1 MTEPKPRSTLI
12 RIGAGTDAEPAR
24 SSESVTDLFQRA
36 LDDCHERGGGT
47 VAVSSGEYV
56 IGTIRLRSNVTLR
69 LEAGAVVKPTMEAD
83 AYVDRHVG
91 PDGERPFLFAE
102 GVENASIVG
111 DGTID
116 GRGTEFVCVDEPI
129 RQHSGESEG
138 HPLVSNAPHRARQG
152 DDYLDRAGSLEEW
165 PVAKSDF
172 RPGPLVRFADSAGVS
187 VRNVTIRDS
196 PAWTLSFD
204 ACEDVDVRG
213 LTVRNH
219 MRIPNCDGLEIGN
232 SRNVRIADCSIESCD
247 DAITIVSDA
256 GKPTC
261 EHLTVTNCSLSSSAC
276 AIKFGSETGGDVRD
290 CTFSNCVVYG
300 SNRGLGIQHR
310 DEGTIENVLF
320 SDITIETRL
329 RPGPWWGK
337 AEPIY
342 VTSVPRDEE
351 TDLGAVRNV
360 RFSNIVADAESGAFV
375 YGHEESTLENVRL
388 ESVSLSIGGSPH
400 ADAVGGNADIQ
411 PTAVTAP
418 IYEIPVSGVHCEN
431 VTDLE
436 LRDISLEWGEDL
448 PAYFAHGIRCL
459 ETDGVVIDG
468 FAGRQAQP
476 VDSAAVSNDSVAD
489 SAATVVGP
497 GDDDAEP
504 TDHNAESANDDADSA
519 DHDAAIALEEC
530 DRARVTNA
538 RAADGTATFLSVRDC
553 RDGRVF
559 ANNDIVAAETVV
571 DGAFDFRSTG
581 NVPPIGNE

>member
-1 MTEPKPRSTLI
+1 MTESTPSSAWI
-12 RIGAGTDAEPAR
+12 RIGSETEADPER
-24 SSESVTDLFQRA
+24 SSEKVTKRFQRA
-36 LDDCHERGGGT
+36 IEDCHECGGGT

-69 LEAGAVVKPTMEAD
+69 LEAGAVVKPARSKD

-91 PDGERPFLFAE
+91 PDGERPFVLAE
-102 GVENASIVG
+102 GVENVSIVG

-116 GRGTEFVCVDEPI
+116 GRGTEFMRVDEPI

-152 DDYLDRAGSLEEW
+152 DDYLDRSGALEEW
-165 PVAKSDF
+165 PIGKPAF
-172 RPGPLVRFADSAGVS
+172 RPGPLVLFDDSAGVS

-196 PAWTLSFD
+196 PAWTLCFD
-204 ACEDVDVRG
+204 GCEDVDVRG

-219 MRIPNCDGLEIGN
+219 MRIPNCDGIEIGN
-232 SRNVRIADCSIESCD
+232 SSGVRIADSAIESCD
-247 DAITIVSDA
+247 DAITIVSDE
-256 GKPTC
+256 GKRDC

-276 AIKFGSETGGDVRD
+276 AIKFGSETGGDIRN

-310 DEGTIENVLF
+310 DGGRIENVLF
-320 SDITIETRL
+320 SDITVETRL
-329 RPGPWWGK
+329 LPGPWWGK

-375 YGHEESTLENVRL
+375 YGHEEATLERVRL

-418 IYEIPVSGVHCEN
+418 IYEEEISGVHCEN

-436 LRDISLEWGEDL
+436 LHDISIEWGENL

-468 FAGRQAQP
+468 FAGRQARRAQ
-476 VDSAAVSNDSVAD
+476 AAAD
-489 SAATVVGP
+489 SA
-497 GDDDAEP
+497 EL
-504 TDHNAESANDDADSA
+504 
-519 DHDAAIALEEC
+519 DAAIVLEDCE
-530 DRARVTNA
+530 RTSVANS
-538 RAADGTATFLSVRDC
+538 RAADGTDTFLSVRNC
-553 RDGRVF
+553 RDGRLF
-559 ANNDIVAAETVV
+559 SNNDLVAAETPV
-571 DGAFDFRSTG
+571 DGDWKFRTTG
-581 NVPPIGNE
+581 NVPPVSDE